1 MRVPTL
7 AVYTLAALAALDLTH
22 EATATSATLSPDQA
36 LEPSNF
42 VVPVKASTPERIETV
57 APPET
62 LVAQQFSSAGSRV
75 ESSQSSDVQ
84 YYKDYQPAVS
94 VPTMPAEVTPAPS
107 PAAKTTASPSRPISV
122 SQVRAPD
129 PGTVPAPGNPSLPG
143 STVPGSTVID
153 TAPVRSTPQAPARVN
168 PPANPILVNPPAINN
183 PPANNPNDLA
193 VTATDVQVVG
203 ANEALQQIVL
213 DTIQTRPGADTS
225 QGQLQSD
232 VATILETG
240 LFSNA
245 TVNSQVNPAGLS
257 VVFQVEPVVVRSL
270 QLSGAQ
276 VLPLSVANNIFKAQ
290 LGTTVN
296 PDLLRQGVQQV
307 NQWYQQNG
315 YSLARVL
322 ALRPNREGVLALEVA
337 EGVIGDI
344 NIRFLSREGKTVDDQ
359 GQPVK
364 GRTREDFLRREIKL
378 KPGQVFRQDAARQD
392 VQQLYQLGLFEDVNI
407 ALGGDARQVDLTYE
421 LIEAPARAANL
432 GGGYNDDT
440 GIFGTIS
447 YRDQNIGGTNQQLG
461 VNVQASQRDLQFDG
475 NFVNPYRASE
485 PDRLGYGA
493 NVFRRRGIS
502 QVFNDEIP
510 LANGERVREGRFG
523 GGFTVNRPVGEWQA
537 SAGLNYTRVSLRDR
551 EGNVVTQ
558 DVQGNPLSF
567 SGTGIDDL
575 TTASLAL
582 TRDQRDNP
590 INPTQGSFLRLSTEQ
605 SVPVGSG
612 SILMNR
618 LQANYTQYVP
628 VRVLDSGDGKEP
640 EVLAFN
646 VQGGT
651 TLGDLPPYN
660 AFVLGGT
667 NSVRGYKEGEVGVG
681 RSYVL
686 ASAEYRFPIFTS
698 PVGGVLFA
706 DYASDLGSGNT
717 VLGEPAIV
725 RGRPG
730 DGFGYGAGIR
740 LRSPIGTI
748 RADYGF
754 NASGEGRLQ
763 VGIGQ
768 KF

>member
-1 MRVPTL
+1 
-7 AVYTLAALAALDLTH
+7 
-22 EATATSATLSPDQA
+22 
-36 LEPSNF
+36 
-42 VVPVKASTPERIETV
+42 
-57 APPET
+57 
-62 LVAQQFSSAGSRV
+62 
-75 ESSQSSDVQ
+75 
-84 YYKDYQPAVS
+84 
-94 VPTMPAEVTPAPS
+94 
-107 PAAKTTASPSRPISV
+107 
-122 SQVRAPD
+122 
-129 PGTVPAPGNPSLPG
+129 
-143 STVPGSTVID
+143 
-153 TAPVRSTPQAPARVN
+153 
-168 PPANPILVNPPAINN
+168 
-183 PPANNPNDLA
+183 
-193 VTATDVQVVG
+193 
-203 ANEALQQIVL
+203 
-213 DTIQTRPGADTS
+213 
-225 QGQLQSD
+225 
-232 VATILETG
+232 
-240 LFSNA
+240 
-245 TVNSQVNPAGLS
+245 
-257 VVFQVEPVVVRSL
+257 
-270 QLSGAQ
+270 
-276 VLPLSVANNIFKAQ
+276 
-290 LGTTVN
+290 
-296 PDLLRQGVQQV
+296 
-307 NQWYQQNG
+307 
-315 YSLARVL
+315 
-322 ALRPNREGVLALEVA
+322 
-337 EGVIGDI
+337 
-344 NIRFLSREGKTVDDQ
+344 
-359 GQPVK
+359 
-364 GRTREDFLRREIKL
+364 
-378 KPGQVFRQDAARQD
+378 
-392 VQQLYQLGLFEDVNI
+392 
-407 ALGGDARQVDLTYE
+407 
-421 LIEAPARAANL
+421 
-432 GGGYNDDT
+432 
-440 GIFGTIS
+440 
-447 YRDQNIGGTNQQLG
+447 
-461 VNVQASQRDLQFDG
+461 
-475 NFVNPYRASE
+475 
-485 PDRLGYGA
+485 
-493 NVFRRRGIS
+493 
-502 QVFNDEIP
+502 
-510 LANGERVREGRFG
+510 
-523 GGFTVNRPVGEWQA
+523 
-537 SAGLNYTRVSLRDR
+537 VSLRDR
-551 EGNVVTQ
+551 GGNVVTQ

-612 SILMNR
+612 NILMNR